1 MRRWNGW
8 GDDAV
13 TYPVPEAVRGVLI
26 DLLGPGRPPRDA
38 TLDQTAAQAPPSRLS
53 DSDLIET
60 DPRPRLTHALG
71 QSLPD
76 WVALRSGHVPA
87 FPDGVARP
95 RSTAEVE
102 SLLDLAARAEAAV
115 IPYGGG
121 TSVVGH
127 LSVTDPDRPTLSL
140 DLSRMNGLLDLDAAG
155 STATFGAGISGPDL
169 EAALAPHGFTLGHY
183 PQSFEY
189 STLGGWIASRSSGQ
203 FSLGYGRIEQLFAGG
218 EVVTPAGRL
227 ELPPYPASAA
237 GPDLRQLVLGSEGRM
252 GVITRA
258 TVKISPRPGAEVFKG
273 VFLPN
278 PEAAAAAVRDLAQ
291 ARLPLAMIR
300 LSLPAET
307 ETSLALMGD
316 KPILKWLR
324 RYLRLRGLGPDMC
337 LLLYGAVGEG
347 RRVSRTMG
355 QAAAVI
361 GRYKG
366 VGLGRSP
373 GREWLKNRFRA
384 PYLRNTLWELG
395 YAVDT
400 LETAVPWGRLFETV
414 AGIEAA
420 LAGGLEGEGERVHV
434 FTHLSHVYPHGTS
447 VYTTYLFRLADDPA
461 ETLVRWQRL
470 KAAASEVIVRVGGTI
485 SHQHGVGLDHRPYLA
500 AEKGEL
506 GLDLLR
512 AVFRRADPAGLM
524 NPGKLVE

>member
-13 TYPVPEAVRGVLI
+13 SYPVPESVRGVLT

-38 TLDQTAAQAPPSRLS
+38 TLDQAAAAAPPPRLS

-60 DPRPRLTHALG
+60 DARQRLTHALG

-76 WVALRSGHVPA
+76 WVALRSGNVPA

-95 RSTAEVE
+95 RSAAEVE
-102 SLLDLAARAEAAV
+102 SLLKLAAEADAAV

-127 LSVTDPDRPTLSL
+127 LTVTDPDRPTLSL
-140 DLSRMNGLLDLDAAG
+140 DLSRMNGLLDLDADG

-227 ELPPYPASAA
+227 ELPPHPASAA
-237 GPDLRQLVLGSEGRM
+237 GPDLRQIVLGSEGRL

-258 TVKISPRPGAEVFKG
+258 TVTINPRPEAEVFKG
-273 VFLPN
+273 VFLPD
-278 PEAAAAAVRDLAQ
+278 PETAAAAVRALAQ
-291 ARLPLAMIR
+291 ARVPLTMIR

-307 ETSLALMGD
+307 ETSLTLIGGKAR
-316 KPILKWLR
+316 WLR
-324 RYLRLRGLGPDMC
+324 RYLRLRGLGPEMC
-337 LLLYGAVGEG
+337 LLLYGAVGEA
-347 RRVSRTMG
+347 RVVSRTMRR
-355 QAAAVI
+355 AAAVI

-366 VGLGRSP
+366 VGVGRSP

-384 PYLRNTLWELG
+384 PYLRNSLWELG

-400 LETAVPWGRLFETV
+400 LETAVPWGRLFEAV
-414 AGIEAA
+414 ADVEAA
-420 LAGGLEGEGERVHV
+420 LADGLAEGGERVHV

-461 ETLVRWQRL
+461 ETVARWQGL
-470 KAAASEVIVRVGGTI
+470 KAAASQAIVRVGGTI

-512 AVFRRADPAGLM
+512 AVFNRADPAGLM